1 MMMSLTMKRTCG
13 MSSMS
18 ETSSFITWEPT
29 LKPIHCLS
37 VAAICLLAG
46 CHSNAPPSTPQ
57 AWVRRQTSAK
67 LHRGMTEAEVAKGLG
82 QPMEFRPGNGNRDDV
97 AVYQLE
103 DQTFTLYFYRNRLT
117 RYVSSQQP
125 VNR

>member
-1 MMMSLTMKRTCG
+1 
-13 MSSMS
+13 
-18 ETSSFITWEPT
+18 
-29 LKPIHCLS
+29 
-37 VAAICLLAG
+37 
-46 CHSNAPPSTPQ
+46 
-57 AWVRRQTSAK
+57 
-67 LHRGMTEAEVAKGLG
+67 
-82 QPMEFRPGNGNRDDV
+82 MEFRPGNGNRDDV